1 MIRNMT
7 SKRDAHERLPEV
19 IAAAVRVFTREGY
32 RLARM
37 SDVAAEMGLSEAA
50 IYRYVGSKEGLFVL
64 AIRHALLLEDLP
76 AGDLPLSP
84 APLAATVA
92 EARGFIAEVV
102 PFGALAE
109 ALSGRGSGDTAAELE
124 KILRELFELESRT
137 REAADMLERSA
148 RELPEMADLLNA
160 GIRAPVLAALTEYLT
175 GRAEAGTLRRTPD
188 TAATARL
195 VLETLTWFARHR
207 FSDPDGAAIPADL
220 AADTAVDALV
230 HALVPASPVP
240 VGPAP
245 TSTPPAGAR

>member
-1 MIRNMT
+1 MT
-7 SKRDAHERLPEV
+7 GKRDAHERLPEL

-32 RLARM
+32 RSARM

-50 IYRYVGSKEGLFVL
+50 IYRYVDSKEGLFVL

-76 AGDLPLSP
+76 VGDLPLSP

-92 EARGFIAEVV
+92 EARSFIAEVV

-109 ALSGRGSGDTAAELE
+109 ALSGPGSGDTTAELE

-148 RELPEMADLLNA
+148 RELPEMADLLNV
-160 GIRAPVLAALTEYLT
+160 GIRGPVLAALTEYLN
-175 GRAEAGTLRRTPD
+175 GRAQAGTLRRTPD
-188 TAATARL
+188 TPVTARL

-207 FSDPDGAAIPADL
+207 FSDPAGAAIPAEL
-220 AADTAVDALV
+220 AQDIAIDALV
-230 HALVPASPVP
+230 HALVP
-240 VGPAP
+240 VGA
-245 TSTPPAGAR
+245 AR